1 LYKSLKL
8 CMCTPIGLDPRIENW
23 LFNFPINVSG
33 PHKERQSLVM
43 NHVVSMPGEV
53 EWLNGCVYASNSIL
67 SFTVWDCCSWCYRFH
82 PCSIKLYL
90 FLAGTHTHTQRHRH
104 LQSSLFLEKHTHK
117 CLVLSHSQQITP
129 VLCLYKDKKKRFF

>member
-82 PCSIKLYL
+82 
-90 FLAGTHTHTQRHRH
+90 
-104 LQSSLFLEKHTHK
+104 
-117 CLVLSHSQQITP
+117 
-129 VLCLYKDKKKRFF
+129 KDKKRFFKEHSSSFAFYLIQTYTLSQMSTVVWDWGYLSWTETYFNRCQHVFTHFNL